1 MASARTVFDPL
12 LPASSRTASTAAAA
26 PESGWISVW
35 STPWGRVRIDG
46 RPVGDSP
53 VVRVVVPPGP
63 HTVTVKSD
71 AGEQSKGV
79 VVKVGEES
87 RVRFVF

>member
-1 MASARTVFDPL
+1 MT
-12 LPASSRTASTAAAA
+12 
-26 PESGWISVW
+26 GWISVW

-53 VVRVVVPPGP
+53 AVRVVVPPGP

-79 VVKVGEES
+79 TVKVGEES
-87 RVRFVF
+87 KVRFVF